1 MEISH
6 TYKEQHKPYLL
17 SVPGI
22 PQKFKFWIVD
32 CLIELQFDCF
42 GFTVP
47 PDSHLG
53 LTLSYVKSRLSFRK
67 R

>member
-6 TYKEQHKPYLL
+6 TYKKQHKPYLL
-17 SVPGI
+17 SVRAI
-22 PQKFKFWIVD
+22 PQKFKFWIED

-53 LTLSYVKSRLSFRK
+53 LTLSYVKSRLSFKK